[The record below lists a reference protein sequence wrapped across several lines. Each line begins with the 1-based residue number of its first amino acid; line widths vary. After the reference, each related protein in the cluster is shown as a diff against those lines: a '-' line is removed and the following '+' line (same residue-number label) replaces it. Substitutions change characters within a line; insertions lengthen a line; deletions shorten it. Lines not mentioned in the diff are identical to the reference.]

1 MYRFI
6 DTVSIDVMSIARY
19 HVDREPREERSVD
32 GSEAR
37 EVRLKRREPASGV
50 LRRFAGKDISRRLTL
65 IATIWPVRY
74 SSGDARH
81 QTSKEPGERQLRPFR
96 RSRVYL
102 HVHHRGFYG
111 GWVPARPAFGDA
123 ALVVAGGAPRRVWGG
138 ALLSVRNP
146 QQGGTRVSAH
156 WRLAVGGAAATAVMS
171 LGAAAVVGYYFGAVY
186 AGAFLYGAGV
196 GLVSFTSIALTAWLL
211 GGKLS
216 GERVLLG
223 VAGYFWRV
231 VFAAGGGGGAHFFSA
246 WPALALIGGF
256 AGGYVVENGFVLFG
270 GVKGRGT
277 FGRGGG

>member
-6 DTVSIDVMSIARY
+6 DTVSIDVMSIARF
-19 HVDREPREERSVD
+19 HVCREPREERSVY

-111 GWVPARPAFGDA
+111 G
-123 ALVVAGGAPRRVWGG
+123 GGSAP
-138 ALLSVRNP
+138 
-146 QQGGTRVSAH
+146 
-156 WRLAVGGAAATAVMS
+156 AAASHFAS
-171 LGAAAVVGYYFGAVY
+171 
-186 AGAFLYGAGV
+186 
-196 GLVSFTSIALTAWLL
+196 
-211 GGKLS
+211 
-216 GERVLLG
+216 
-223 VAGYFWRV
+223 V
-231 VFAAGGGGGAHFFSA
+231 VFGGG
-246 WPALALIGGF
+246 
-256 AGGYVVENGFVLFG
+256 
-270 GVKGRGT
+270 
-277 FGRGGG
+277 